1 MKLRDYLHFNH
12 MTAAKFADQLGM
24 NRNHIR
30 GINRGVIKCGIKL
43 ANQIEIMTGGQVT
56 VIDLRGEEKEGD

>member
-12 MTAAKFADQLGM
+12 MKASTFAVQLGM
-24 NRNHIR
+24 HPNHIR

-43 ANQIEIMTGGQVT
+43 AKKIEILTGGQVT
-56 VIDLRGEEKEGD
+56 VEDLRGEANA